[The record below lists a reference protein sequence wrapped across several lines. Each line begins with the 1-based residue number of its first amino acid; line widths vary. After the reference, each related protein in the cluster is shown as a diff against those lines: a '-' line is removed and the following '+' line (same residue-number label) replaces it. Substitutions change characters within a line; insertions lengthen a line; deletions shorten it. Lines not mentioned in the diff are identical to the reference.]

1 MCRRD
6 LPTGVAVCP
15 HCQRAL
21 NIGPWTIGFILL
33 WLVLA
38 ASAALSYRQTAQL
51 VSSQELVDHTHR
63 VLAGLESIIA
73 SLTEA
78 ETAQRGFIIT
88 SDPSYLDQYRA
99 AAAAVPQAIH
109 FVRTLTSD
117 NPSQQSQ
124 IVQVEHAAR
133 ARLETIARSIA
144 ERQGPD
150 GFERSRDV
158 VASGSGRQ
166 QMEAVRAHLATMR
179 NVEEGLLLGREDA
192 AAHRFHLA
200 LVSNLTSTGVAAVM
214 VGLVFMLVRRVLRV
228 RQRSAMGIA
237 NERER
242 YRVTLASIGD
252 AVIVT
257 NMDGTITFMN
267 GIAERLTGWNNEAI
281 GQPLERIFRI
291 INEYS
296 RQSVESPVGK
306 VLREGVIVGLA
317 NHTLLIRRDGSE
329 VAIDDSGAP
338 IRDPSGEMTGVV
350 LVFRDIEERRRAERA
365 LQESEA
371 RYRTLIEVSPQS
383 VWMASPDGRLT
394 FTNQWW
400 SDLTGLSGEQ
410 SLGEGWLQAIV
421 AEHRERTSQ
430 EWSRA
435 IAGSD
440 TCEIDTVIRRAADGS
455 ERWHQIEGRAVKS
468 EDGTVEQWT
477 GVAFDVHDERAARQA
492 LVDSLQR
499 EREIGTRLQHVAA
512 ASLTINASQSLTS
525 IAGVL
530 AGEARTLIP
539 SHQAYGSVALNEDWD
554 NALTASAFSDKHSG
568 LRDREIRPARVNP
581 EVWRRRLP
589 IRLTEAERAESA
601 WWETEEETRRPPL
614 RGWLA
619 VPLVGRDG
627 RILGAIQLSD
637 RVSGDFSED
646 DEAILRQLANLAAIA
661 IENSRLYD
669 ALREADRRKDE
680 FLAMLAH
687 ELRNPLAPI
696 RNALHILRP
705 RARGDAVL
713 EQTPRDD
720 RRDRSI
726 TWCGWSTIC
735 STSRGSRAA
744 RSSCSARWSMP
755 ATIVDRAVEASRP
768 AIEASRHSLIVQFAN
783 QPLPV
788 DVDRPAWC
796 RWSPTCSTMRRSSRR
811 KRRPYRDRARR
822 RKNGDATDRSERQ
835 RRRHCGRRAADDLRS
850 VRAVGPH
857 PGCARKGGLG
867 IGLTLVKRLT
877 EMHGGSVAAT
887 SSGAGQGSVFTVRL
901 PLRVGRRFDGGRT
914 IDARRRVTVPFL
926 SSAARN
932 GGGRQSRL
940 GRQPANAPYALGNEA
955 QTAYDGQRALE
966 LAAELAARADC
977 PRHRAAVDE
986 RLRGRTT
993 APRRTG
999 DRRRGHRR
1007 ADRLWQRERPA
1018 SIGGGRLRRSPGEAR
1033 RYDAPGR
1040 AARTH
1045 PARHRRSRSQPVA
1058 TVSVNHAARCWRPAC
1073 KGGRYG

>member
-88 SDPSYLDQYRA
+88 SDPRYLDQYRA

-158 VASGSGRQ
+158 VASGPGRQ

-477 GVAFDVHDERAARQA
+477 GVAIDVHDERAARQA

-680 FLAMLAH
+680 FLAMLSH

-696 RNALHILRP
+696 RNSLHILRL

-713 EQTPRDD
+713 EQTSEMMARQVDHMVRLVDD
-720 RRDRSI
+720 LLDVSRI
-726 TWCGWSTIC
+726 TRGKIELQREVVDASTI
-735 STSRGSRAA
+735 
-744 RSSCSARWSMP
+744 
-755 ATIVDRAVEASRP
+755 VNRAVEASRP
-768 AIEASRHSLIVQFAN
+768 AIESSRHSLIVQFAN
-783 QPLPV
+783 HPLPV
-788 DVDRPAWC
+788 DVDLTRMVQVVTNLLNNAAKFTPETG
-796 RWSPTCSTMRRSSRR
+796 RVEIST
-811 KRRPYRDRARR
+811 A
-822 RKNGDATDRSERQ
+822 RKNGDALIEVKDN
-835 RRRHCGRRAADDLRS
+835 GAGIADDVLPMIFDLFVQSGRTLDGS
-850 VRAVGPH
+850 Q
-857 PGCARKGGLG
+857 GGLG

-901 PLRVGRRFDGGRT
+901 PLVSAGGSME
-914 IDARRRVTVPFL
+914 DAQLTLDAGSQSL
-926 SSAARN
+926 SSR
-932 GGGRQSRL
+932 RL
-940 GRQPANAPYALGNEA
+940 RVMVVDDNRDSADSLRMLLTALGNEA

-966 LAAELAARADC
+966 LAAEWRPELIVLDIGLPSMSGYEVARQLRAAPGTADAVIVALTGYGSESD
-977 PRHRAAVDE
+977 RHRSAEAGFDDHLVKPVDMT
-986 RLRGRTT
+986 RLDELLART
-993 APRRTG
+993 
-999 DRRRGHRR
+999 RR
-1007 ADRLWQRERPA
+1007 AIAD
-1018 SIGGGRLRRSPGEAR
+1018 
-1033 RYDAPGR
+1033 R
-1040 AARTH
+1040 AAN
-1045 PARHRRSRSQPVA
+1045 P
-1058 TVSVNHAARCWRPAC
+1058 
-1073 KGGRYG
+1073 

>member
-1 MCRRD
+1 MTQCPMCRRD

-38 ASAALSYRQTAQL
+38 ASAALSYRQTSQL
-51 VSSQELVDHTHR
+51 VGSQELVDHTHR

-88 SDPSYLDQYRA
+88 GDPRYLDQYRA
-99 AAAAVPQAIH
+99 AAAAVPQAIRS
-109 FVRTLTSD
+109 VRTLTSD

-124 IVQVEHAAR
+124 IAEVERATR
-133 ARLETIARSIA
+133 ARLDTIARSIA
-144 ERQGPD
+144 ARQGPD

-158 VASGSGRQ
+158 VASGHGRE
-166 QMEAVRAHLATMR
+166 QMETVRAHLVTMR

-228 RQRSAMGIA
+228 RQRSAMVVA

-242 YRVTLASIGD
+242 YRITLASIGD

-257 NMDGTITFMN
+257 NMHGTITFMN
-267 GIAERLTGWNNEAI
+267 GMAEKLTGWNDEAI
-281 GQPLERIFRI
+281 GQPLENIFRI

-306 VLREGVIVGLA
+306 VLREGVIIGLA

-338 IRDPSGEMTGVV
+338 IRDRSGEMTGVV
-350 LVFRDIEERRRAERA
+350 LVFRDIEERRGAERA
-365 LQESEA
+365 LQKSES

-400 SDLTGLSGEQ
+400 SDLTGLTGEL

-421 AEHRERTSQ
+421 AEHREPTSQ
-430 EWSRA
+430 AWTSA
-435 IAGSD
+435 IAGRD
-440 TCEIDTVIRRAADGS
+440 TCEIDTVIRRAADGA
-455 ERWHQIEGRAVKS
+455 ERWHQIKGRAVKS
-468 EDGTVEQWT
+468 DDGTVEQWT
-477 GVAFDVHDERAARQA
+477 GVAIDVHDERTARQA

-530 AGEARTLIP
+530 AGEARTLVP
-539 SHQAYGSVALNEDWD
+539 SHQAYGSIALNEDWD
-554 NALTASAFSDKHSG
+554 NALTASAFSDKHPG
-568 LRDREIRPARVNP
+568 LGDREIRPARVNP
-581 EVWRRRLP
+581 EVWRQRRP
-589 IRLTEAERAESA
+589 IRLNEAERAAESA
-601 WWETEEETRRPPL
+601 WWMTEEEPRHLPL

-637 RVSGDFSED
+637 RVAGDFNED

-669 ALREADRRKDE
+669 ALRDADRRKDE
-680 FLAMLAH
+680 FLAMLSH

-696 RNALHILRP
+696 RNSLHILRL
-705 RARGDAVL
+705 RARGDTVL
-713 EQTPRDD
+713 EQTSEMMARQVDHMVRLVDD
-720 RRDRSI
+720 LLDVSRI
-726 TWCGWSTIC
+726 TRGKIELQREVVDASTI
-735 STSRGSRAA
+735 
-744 RSSCSARWSMP
+744 
-755 ATIVDRAVEASRP
+755 VNRAVEASRP
-768 AIEASRHSLIVQFAN
+768 AIESSRHSLIVQFAN
-783 QPLPV
+783 HPLPV
-788 DVDRPAWC
+788 DVDLTRMVQVVTNLLNNAAKFTPESG
-796 RWSPTCSTMRRSSRR
+796 RVEIST
-811 KRRPYRDRARR
+811 A
-822 RKNGDATDRSERQ
+822 RKNGDALIEVKDNGAGIAEDVLPMIFDLFVQS
-835 RRRHCGRRAADDLRS
+835 GRTLDGS
-850 VRAVGPH
+850 Q
-857 PGCARKGGLG
+857 GGLG

-901 PLRVGRRFDGGRT
+901 PLVSAGGSME
-914 IDARRRVTVPFL
+914 DAQLTLDAGSQSL
-926 SSAARN
+926 SSR
-932 GGGRQSRL
+932 RL
-940 GRQPANAPYALGNEA
+940 RVMVVDDNRDSADSLRMLLTALGNEA
-955 QTAYDGQRALE
+955 QTAYDGQSALALATEWRPE
-966 LAAELAARADC
+966 LIVLDIGLPSMSGYDVARRLRTAPETADAVIVALTGYGSESD
-977 PRHRAAVDE
+977 RHRSAEAGFDDHLVKPVDMT
-986 RLRGRTT
+986 RLDELLART
-993 APRRTG
+993 
-999 DRRRGHRR
+999 RR
-1007 ADRLWQRERPA
+1007 AIADRA
-1018 SIGGGRLRRSPGEAR
+1018 SNP
-1033 RYDAPGR
+1033 
-1040 AARTH
+1040 
-1045 PARHRRSRSQPVA
+1045 
-1058 TVSVNHAARCWRPAC
+1058 
-1073 KGGRYG
+1073 

>member
-1 MCRRD
+1 M
-6 LPTGVAVCP
+6 
-15 HCQRAL
+15 
-21 NIGPWTIGFILL
+21 
-33 WLVLA
+33 
-38 ASAALSYRQTAQL
+38 
-51 VSSQELVDHTHR
+51 
-63 VLAGLESIIA
+63 
-73 SLTEA
+73 
-78 ETAQRGFIIT
+78 
-88 SDPSYLDQYRA
+88 
-99 AAAAVPQAIH
+99 
-109 FVRTLTSD
+109 
-117 NPSQQSQ
+117 
-124 IVQVEHAAR
+124 
-133 ARLETIARSIA
+133 
-144 ERQGPD
+144 
-150 GFERSRDV
+150 
-158 VASGSGRQ
+158 
-166 QMEAVRAHLATMR
+166 
-179 NVEEGLLLGREDA
+179 
-192 AAHRFHLA
+192 
-200 LVSNLTSTGVAAVM
+200 
-214 VGLVFMLVRRVLRV
+214 
-228 RQRSAMGIA
+228 
-237 NERER
+237 
-242 YRVTLASIGD
+242 
-252 AVIVT
+252 
-257 NMDGTITFMN
+257 
-267 GIAERLTGWNNEAI
+267 
-281 GQPLERIFRI
+281 
-291 INEYS
+291 
-296 RQSVESPVGK
+296 
-306 VLREGVIVGLA
+306 IVGLA

-637 RVSGDFSED
+637 RASGDFSED

-680 FLAMLAH
+680 FLAMLSH

-696 RNALHILRP
+696 RNALHILR
-705 RARGDAVL
+705 L
-713 EQTPRDD
+713 Q
-720 RRDRSI
+720 S
-726 TWCGWSTIC
+726 
-735 STSRGSRAA
+735 
-744 RSSCSARWSMP
+744 
-755 ATIVDRAVEASRP
+755 
-768 AIEASRHSLIVQFAN
+768 
-783 QPLPV
+783 
-788 DVDRPAWC
+788 
-796 RWSPTCSTMRRSSRR
+796 
-811 KRRPYRDRARR
+811 ARR
-822 RKNGDATDRSERQ
+822 RR
-835 RRRHCGRRAADDLRS
+835 
-850 VRAVGPH
+850 
-857 PGCARKGGLG
+857 
-867 IGLTLVKRLT
+867 
-877 EMHGGSVAAT
+877 
-887 SSGAGQGSVFTVRL
+887 
-901 PLRVGRRFDGGRT
+901 
-914 IDARRRVTVPFL
+914 
-926 SSAARN
+926 
-932 GGGRQSRL
+932 
-940 GRQPANAPYALGNEA
+940 
-955 QTAYDGQRALE
+955 
-966 LAAELAARADC
+966 ARAD
-977 PRHRAAVDE
+977 
-986 RLRGRTT
+986 LRDDG
-993 APRRTG
+993 
-999 DRRRGHRR
+999 
-1007 ADRLWQRERPA
+1007 
-1018 SIGGGRLRRSPGEAR
+1018 
-1033 RYDAPGR
+1033 APGR
-1040 AARTH
+1040 AHGAPGGRSARRLADH
-1045 PARHRRSRSQPVA
+1045 SRQDRAAARGGRCLRRSSTAPSRQAV
-1058 TVSVNHAARCWRPAC
+1058 RPSNPA
-1073 KGGRYG
+1073 GIR

>member
-1 MCRRD
+1 MTQCPMCRRD

-15 HCQRAL
+15 YCQRAL

-88 SDPSYLDQYRA
+88 SDPRYLDQYRA

-109 FVRTLTSD
+109 SVRTLTSD

-158 VASGSGRQ
+158 VASGQGRQ

-228 RQRSAMGIA
+228 RQRSALVIA

-267 GIAERLTGWNNEAI
+267 GIAERITGWNNEAI
-281 GQPLERIFRI
+281 GQPLEHIFRI
-291 INEYS
+291 INEHS

-338 IRDPSGEMTGVV
+338 IRDRSGAMTGVV

-371 RYRTLIEVSPQS
+371 RYRTLIEVSPQC

-394 FTNQWW
+394 FTNQCW
-400 SDLTGLSGEQ
+400 SDLTGLTGEQ

-601 WWETEEETRRPPL
+601 WWEAEEETRRPPL

-680 FLAMLAH
+680 FLAMLSH

-696 RNALHILRP
+696 RNSLHILRL

-713 EQTPRDD
+713 EQTSEMMARQVDHMVRLVDD
-720 RRDRSI
+720 LLDVSRI
-726 TWCGWSTIC
+726 TRGKIELQREVVDASTI
-735 STSRGSRAA
+735 
-744 RSSCSARWSMP
+744 
-755 ATIVDRAVEASRP
+755 VNRAVEASRP
-768 AIEASRHSLIVQFAN
+768 AIESSRHSLSVQFAN
-783 QPLPV
+783 HPLPV
-788 DVDRPAWC
+788 DVDLTRMVQVVTNLLNNAAKFTPESG
-796 RWSPTCSTMRRSSRR
+796 RVEIST
-811 KRRPYRDRARR
+811 A
-822 RKNGDATDRSERQ
+822 RKNGDALIEVKDNGAGIAEDVLPMIFDLFVQS
-835 RRRHCGRRAADDLRS
+835 GRTLDGS
-850 VRAVGPH
+850 Q
-857 PGCARKGGLG
+857 GGLG

-901 PLRVGRRFDGGRT
+901 PLVSAGGSME
-914 IDARRRVTVPFL
+914 DAQLTLDAGSQSL
-926 SSAARN
+926 SSR
-932 GGGRQSRL
+932 RL
-940 GRQPANAPYALGNEA
+940 RVMVVDDNRDSADSLRMLLTALGNEA
-955 QTAYDGQRALE
+955 QTAYDGQSALALATEWRPE
-966 LAAELAARADC
+966 LIVLDIGLPSMSGYDVARRLRTAPETADAVIVALTGYGSESD
-977 PRHRAAVDE
+977 RHRSAEAGFDDHLVKPVDMT
-986 RLRGRTT
+986 RLDELLART
-993 APRRTG
+993 
-999 DRRRGHRR
+999 RR
-1007 ADRLWQRERPA
+1007 AIADRA
-1018 SIGGGRLRRSPGEAR
+1018 SNP
-1033 RYDAPGR
+1033 
-1040 AARTH
+1040 
-1045 PARHRRSRSQPVA
+1045 
-1058 TVSVNHAARCWRPAC
+1058 
-1073 KGGRYG
+1073 